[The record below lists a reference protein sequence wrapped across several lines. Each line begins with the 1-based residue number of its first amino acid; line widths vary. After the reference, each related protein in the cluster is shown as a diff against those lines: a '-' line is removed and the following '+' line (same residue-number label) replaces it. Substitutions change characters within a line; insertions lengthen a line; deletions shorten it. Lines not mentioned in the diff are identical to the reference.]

1 MTIEDIRAEQERARQ
16 AQSDFAANMQRRL
29 DEADRENAEREQEKS
44 DVQAG
49 FRQILEQLRRNN
61 AA

>member
-1 MTIEDIRAEQERARQ
+1 MTVEDVRAEQEKARQ

-29 DEADRENAEREQEKS
+29 AEADAENEAREQERA
-44 DVQAG
+44 DVNAG
-49 FRQILEQLRRNN
+49 MWRVVEQLRRNN